1 MTQPDLWSTPPFD
14 GRTIDHEKDH
24 GRLAAQLGRVRTLML
39 DSTWRTLPEI
49 EAITHDPQASVSARL
64 RDLRKQ
70 KFGGYTVERRRR
82 SEGLHEYRVL
92 LPKAAAA

>member
-1 MTQPDLWSTPPFD
+1 MSEMDLFSTPPFD

-24 GRLAAQLGRVRTLML
+24 GRLAAQLARVRTLML
-39 DSTWRTLPEI
+39 DSAWRTLPEI

-64 RDLRKQ
+64 RDLRKE

-92 LPKAAAA
+92 MPKSEAA